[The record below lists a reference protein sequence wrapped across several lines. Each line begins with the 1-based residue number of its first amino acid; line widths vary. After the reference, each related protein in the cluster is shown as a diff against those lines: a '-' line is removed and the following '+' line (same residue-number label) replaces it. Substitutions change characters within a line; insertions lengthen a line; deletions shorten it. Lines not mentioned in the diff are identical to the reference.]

1 MTAQK
6 SRKKTAP
13 VLERSLLVLS
23 DCQDPVTVTLI
34 GQVKL
39 LEPSS

>member
-1 MTAQK
+1 MTATK
-6 SRKKTAP
+6 GRKKTAP
-13 VLERSLLVLS
+13 ETERSLLVLPEY
-23 DCQDPVTVTLI
+23 QDPVTVTLI